1 MAVKTAIKSPNTI
14 RKEMIKNISERTGVN
29 YWGRDGVA
37 RTFVDIITSEQRL
50 AEGRVEASL
59 KSIQLGTAEKEDLDA
74 LAESKGL
81 FRMQPTYAESVSNE
95 KNFMFYSNT
104 TFGDLNGGASIVIPA
119 GTKIG
124 AFSSSFTANNISEN
138 NIVEY
143 VTTKEYTLPS
153 TMSFYFCSIKSVSSG
168 SFQNVAENT
177 LLKHDFTNYI
187 SGQLLCKNNYA
198 ILNGRNIESD
208 DSLRFRAA
216 NIYNSHAGATEVAL
230 QLSGIEVPG
239 ATSIRVVSSYYGIGT
254 AAAFVFGPENEST
267 NSVVAAVQRRINSL
281 QTPGVRIIASA
292 GVKVQFDFEV
302 IVFVKEST
310 SGTERINIEEEV
322 KRTIVSYF
330 FDGTG
335 DPLKTLSIKSIEYLI
350 VSNPRLSKIASIRG
364 NNRNIFNRIYVR
376 KSYGGSRATGERTTL
391 DVNNYRLEEN
401 EYGGPGT
408 INITFEE
415 VSEDI

>member
-1 MAVKTAIKSPNTI
+1 
-14 RKEMIKNISERTGVN
+14 
-29 YWGRDGVA
+29 
-37 RTFVDIITSEQRL
+37 
-50 AEGRVEASL
+50 
-59 KSIQLGTAEKEDLDA
+59 
-74 LAESKGL
+74 
-81 FRMQPTYAESVSNE
+81 
-95 KNFMFYSNT
+95 
-104 TFGDLNGGASIVIPA
+104 
-119 GTKIG
+119 
-124 AFSSSFTANNISEN
+124 
-138 NIVEY
+138 
-143 VTTKEYTLPS
+143 
-153 TMSFYFCSIKSVSSG
+153 
-168 SFQNVAENT
+168 
-177 LLKHDFTNYI
+177 
-187 SGQLLCKNNYA
+187 
-198 ILNGRNIESD
+198 
-208 DSLRFRAA
+208 
-216 NIYNSHAGATEVAL
+216 
-230 QLSGIEVPG
+230 
-239 ATSIRVVSSYYGIGT
+239 VSSYYGIGT